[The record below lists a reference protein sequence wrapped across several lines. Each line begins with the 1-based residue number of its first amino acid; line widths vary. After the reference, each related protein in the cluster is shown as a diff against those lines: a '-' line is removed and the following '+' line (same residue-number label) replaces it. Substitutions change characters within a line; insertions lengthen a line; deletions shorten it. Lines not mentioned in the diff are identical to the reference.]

1 MYQASSMRLVV
12 EKEGLEDVLEEAKQ
26 RLQEGEAPTDEAE
39 REWYRQERER
49 MNAAMYGSGGAKGYN
64 NARSV
69 GSDAYSQGGGA
80 ATRADMRPT
89 AYIPES
95 LGIPKP
101 FGKWAPFKP
110 SEQGSTMRHIRKPQR
125 KEIEI

>member
-1 MYQASSMRLVV
+1 MYQASSMRLV

-49 MNAAMYGSGGAKGYN
+49 MSAAMYGSGGAKGYN
-64 NARSV
+64 ARSV
-69 GSDAYSQGGGA
+69 VSDAYSQGGGA